1 MDLSRLATE
10 ALQALANEFGGVD
23 LQYREAGWNQNE
35 GPNKFR
41 ASLIPSA
48 NQDEAF
54 RLTAF
59 GYTALEA
66 MAALSGMVTL
76 VKRAKAQAHEDMK
89 DALDAYGIKL
99 VGSSKHLGTGF
110 QQ

>member
-10 ALQALANEFGGVD
+10 ALQALANEYGGVD
-23 LQYREAGWNQNE
+23 LQYRAAGWNQHE

-41 ASLIPSA
+41 ASLIPKD
-48 NQDEAF
+48 NQDEAY

-66 MAALSGMVTL
+66 VAALSGMVTT
-76 VKRAKAQAHEDMK
+76 VSRAKAEAKRDIEE
-89 DALDAYGIKL
+89 ALDAHGIRL
-99 VGSSKHLGTGF
+99 VESSKHLGDGF